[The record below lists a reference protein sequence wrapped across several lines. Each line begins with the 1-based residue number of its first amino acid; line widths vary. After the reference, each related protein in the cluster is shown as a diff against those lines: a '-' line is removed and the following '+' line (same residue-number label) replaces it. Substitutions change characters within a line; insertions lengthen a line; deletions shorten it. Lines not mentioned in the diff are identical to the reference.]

1 MKKLSIILLAI
12 ICVSLSVNAEIRL
25 PQLFQSGMVMQRGK
39 PIPIWG
45 WADKGEQITITFL
58 KKTYTTTADDQ
69 GRWRIDLPKQKAG
82 GPYQLTINQLAIDNV
97 LIGDVWLLSGQS
109 NIDVTIE
116 RVYPQYVNEID
127 QFDNDQVRLFRV
139 QNETATHG
147 VKDDICLLKHIG
159 THQITLHLSGYD
171 HYRNAVCKGSC
182 DTCDDVG
189 GAWT

>member
-39 PIPIWG
+39 PIPVWG

-82 GPYQLTINQLAIDNV
+82 GPYQ
-97 LIGDVWLLSGQS
+97 
-109 NIDVTIE
+109 
-116 RVYPQYVNEID
+116 
-127 QFDNDQVRLFRV
+127 
-139 QNETATHG
+139 
-147 VKDDICLLKHIG
+147 
-159 THQITLHLSGYD
+159 
-171 HYRNAVCKGSC
+171 
-182 DTCDDVG
+182 
-189 GAWT
+189 